1 MAETAKI
8 ILKPDDH
15 YTLGADEFGMEG
27 LIAVESVGP
36 FVETLAIGPLIT
48 VHDSVIYA
56 GQGIGH
62 HPHRYNERLF
72 YLEKGTFDH
81 DDMLNNVQGHIKD
94 GGMARFTE
102 GMRGMVHKEWN
113 NGDDDTEIFI
123 LVARTDPVPKDMM
136 FEILPGDKMPVREEA
151 PGVQVKYMVGGD
163 APIEIYSD
171 IQTFTDTQM
180 YERSKIT
187 WDVPAQQGGLLSVRE
202 GEVQADDDELS
213 KKWTLLLPPSKKPR
227 TIELSAQTEARVIRS
242 TFGWGEGLVTRS
254 SLMSTKKR

>member
-1 MAETAKI
+1 MAESKKI
-8 ILKPDDH
+8 IIKPDDH
-15 YTLGADEFGMEG
+15 YVLGVDEFGMDG
-27 LIAVESVGP
+27 LLAIESVGP
-36 FVETLAIGPLIT
+36 FVDTLAIGPLIT

-102 GMRGMVHKEWN
+102 GMRGMMHKEWN
-113 NGDDDTEIFI
+113 NGDEDSEIFI
-123 LVARTDPVPKDMM
+123 LVARTNPVPKDMM
-136 FEILPGDKMPVREEA
+136 FEILPSEKMLVREEA
-151 PGVQVKYMVGGD
+151 PGVQVKYMVGGGT
-163 APIEIYSD
+163 PIEIYSD
-171 IQTFTDTQM
+171 IHTFTDTQM
-180 YERSKIT
+180 NERSKIT

-202 GEVQADDDELS
+202 GEVQVDDDGLT
-213 KKWTLLLPPSKKPR
+213 KKWTLLLPPSEKPR
-227 TIELSAQTEARVIRS
+227 TTNLSAQTKARVIRA

-254 SLMSTKKR
+254 SLISTK